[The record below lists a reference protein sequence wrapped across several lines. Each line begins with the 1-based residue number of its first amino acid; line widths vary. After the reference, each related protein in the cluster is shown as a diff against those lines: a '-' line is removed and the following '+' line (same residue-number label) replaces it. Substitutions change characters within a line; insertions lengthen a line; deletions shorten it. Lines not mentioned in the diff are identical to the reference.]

1 MMERI
6 AGIINLDHEQDG
18 LDELTYFRCGAAV
31 PFAGR
36 YRMIDFAISNMI
48 NSKIESIAVF
58 ARRKYRSLM
67 DHLEHGKA
75 WDLDHKRGGLFIL
88 PPDWND
94 PTDISRG
101 DLQHFHNNMDFIH
114 RTLADYILV
123 TGSLNIC
130 NIDFQ
135 DVVKEHKQSNADVT
149 VIYKKVDKLY
159 PEHRLAHKLTLDEN
173 NRVTA
178 IHNEQKNKNVYME
191 MYLVKKNYISMLIE
205 ECIAHGYSNLFLHAI
220 KAKLPNIHI
229 HAYEYKGVH
238 ALINS
243 VESYYR
249 NSAMLLNEEEYE
261 ALFKEDS
268 PIFTKVKDEAPAK
281 YLQDAIVNNT
291 LVANGCVISG
301 QVEDSILFRGV
312 KVGKGAVIKNS
323 IIMQRCDIDSDA
335 VLENVILDKDCKI
348 SSGRRLVGAKEKPF
362 IVAKRTTM

>member
-1 MMERI
+1 MNRI
-6 AGIINLDHEQDG
+6 AGIINLDYEQDG

-36 YRMIDFAISNMI
+36 YRMIDFTISNMI

-94 PTDISRG
+94 PTDISKG
-101 DLQHFHNNMDFIH
+101 DLQHFHNNLDFIN
-114 RTLADYILV
+114 RALADYILV
-123 TGSLNIC
+123 TGSRNIC
-130 NIDFQ
+130 NINFQ
-135 DVVKEHKQSNADVT
+135 DVLKEHKQSNADVT
-149 VIYKKVDKLY
+149 VVYKRVDKLY

-173 NRVTA
+173 NRVVD
-178 IHNEQKNKNVYME
+178 IHNDHKSKNIYME
-191 MYLVKKNYISMLIE
+191 MYLVKKSFMHMLIE
-205 ECIAHGYSNLFLHAI
+205 ESIAHGYTNLFLDAI
-220 KAKLPNIHI
+220 KTKLHTIHI

-249 NSAMLLNEEEYE
+249 NSTMLLNEERYDE
-261 ALFKEDS
+261 LFIEGS
-268 PIFTKVKDEAPAK
+268 PIFTKVKDEAPVK
-281 YLQDAIVNNT
+281 YLKDANVVNT
-291 LVANGCVISG
+291 LVANGCIISG
-301 QVEDSILFRGV
+301 HVEDSILFRGV
-312 KVGKGAVIKNS
+312 KVGKGAIIKNS
-323 IIMQRCDIDSDA
+323 IIMQRCDIDSGV

-362 IVAKRTTM
+362 VVAKRTTM